1 MRKALLAWELG
12 SGSGHV
18 MALRRLARR
27 LKQHGIGSVAAVK
40 NLAVSAPLAADGI
53 EVLQAPLWP
62 TAIASEKVMRSRISS
77 ITLGEMLAGAG
88 LADRAIVRALFDAA
102 RSLIR
107 LVGPD
112 IVIAEY
118 APATALAARGVLPL
132 VTTGTGYTLPP
143 AGMARFPQLFPGE
156 LRWDEEK
163 VVEAVN
169 AALQGTTGRRITRLP
184 EIFSSDFD
192 FVRTLPLLD
201 PYRRQRTRP
210 ADGTLLDR
218 APIPRQ
224 ADASGVLVYLNRD
237 TAPREDL
244 RMALEAVAPCL
255 RIVAPGLD
263 ADFGAALARKG
274 AVVFEGGVAM
284 QEELARASL
293 LAHFGGAG
301 LCAEALLAGVP
312 QAVLATDIEKYLN
325 GTALEAAGVA
335 HVERHWDAEARV
347 SSTLLARLAADVA
360 LAERA
365 AAEGERQRRVQPQ
378 DPMAGLMP
386 ACLRLCGLAEA

>member
-27 LKQHGIGSVAAVK
+27 LKQNGIGSVAAVK
-40 NLAVSAPLAADGI
+40 NLAVAAPLAADGI
-53 EVLQAPLWP
+53 EVLQAPMWP
-62 TAIASEKVMRSRISS
+62 TSIASEKAMRSRISS

-132 VTTGTGYTLPP
+132 VLVGTGYSLPP
-143 AGMARFPQLFPGE
+143 SELERFPTLFPGE
-156 LRWDEEK
+156 VRWDEEK

-169 AALQGTTGRRITRLP
+169 AALQGTAGRRIARLP
-184 EIFSSDFD
+184 EIFACDFQL
-192 FVRTLPLLD
+192 VRTLPLLD

-210 ADGTLLDR
+210 ADGALLDR
-218 APIPRQ
+218 EPVPRRP
-224 ADASGVLVYLNRD
+224 DASRILVYLNRD
-237 TAPREDL
+237 SAPREDL
-244 RMALEAVAPCL
+244 RAALEAVAPRL
-255 RIVAPGLD
+255 RLVAPGLEG
-263 ADFGAALARKG
+263 DFGGSLAAKG
-274 AVVFEGGVAM
+274 AIISVGGVAM
-284 QEELARASL
+284 QEELAQACL

-301 LCAEALLAGVP
+301 LSAEALLAGVP
-312 QAVLATDIEKYLN
+312 QAVLATDIEKFLN
-325 GTALEAAGVA
+325 GTALQAAGVA
-335 HVERHWDAEARV
+335 HVERHWDAEARI
-347 SSTLLARLAADVA
+347 SRTLLARLAADAA

-365 AAEGERQRRVQPQ
+365 AAEGERQRLVQPR
-378 DPMAGLMP
+378 DPMARFVA
-386 ACLRLCGLAEA
+386 ACLRLCGLCKA